1 MNKKKY
7 VVTIARQFG
16 SMGRPIAMKLSEILG
31 IEFYDRDIV
40 DQAAEKLN
48 LPVSIV
54 DENEE
59 TAKELKNNY
68 SRMQFPLG
76 RQKSTEVQDKI
87 FEAQKNI
94 INFMAE
100 KESCI
105 IVGRCGDFILS
116 EMENTMHIYIYA
128 PYNIRLQHCTDELGL
143 SVDEGKR
150 MIKKVDNKDE
160 NTALQGAEFALKK
173 GDKVVTIGGMFGVIT
188 AISEKKVTLKLAE
201 DVEVDFARSAIS
213 AFQDPVKQE
222 MAEK

>member
-1 MNKKKY
+1 
-7 VVTIARQFG
+7 
-16 SMGRPIAMKLSEILG
+16 MGRQIAMKLSEILG

-116 EMENTMHIYIYA
+116 
-128 PYNIRLQHCTDELGL
+128 
-143 SVDEGKR
+143 SVSGC
-150 MIKKVDNKDE
+150 N
-160 NTALQGAEFALKK
+160 
-173 GDKVVTIGGMFGVIT
+173 
-188 AISEKKVTLKLAE
+188 
-201 DVEVDFARSAIS
+201 
-213 AFQDPVKQE
+213 
-222 MAEK
+222 

>member
-1 MNKKKY
+1 MDNKKY

-31 IEFYDRDIV
+31 VEFYDRDIV
-40 DQAAEKLN
+40 DQAAKKLN

-59 TAKELKNNY
+59 SAKEVFRNTY

-76 RQKSTEVQDKI
+76 RQKSTEVQDNI

-94 INFMAE
+94 INFLAE

-116 EMENTMHIYIYA
+116 EMDNVINIFIYA
-128 PYNIRLQHCTDELGL
+128 PYEERLKHCTNELGL
-143 SVDEGKR
+143 STEEGKR
-150 MIKKVDNKDE
+150 MIKKVDEAREAYHLQYAGFKPDDYKYKDIMIDSSLLGVDG
-160 NTALQGAEFALKK
+160 TAEYLAVLIKK
-173 GDKVVTIGGMFGVIT
+173 KFC
-188 AISEKKVTLKLAE
+188 L
-201 DVEVDFARSAIS
+201 
-213 AFQDPVKQE
+213 
-222 MAEK
+222 